1 MAAPASVL
9 FHRALPSCKRW
20 LRAKRLG
27 WLGRQADR
35 KGAAGGRGGCWPG
48 EAVDAWTG
56 ACHAPVQLLSVFLGE
71 LGILSDQRDQGI
83 LLSVSQLTET
93 LEQLSFM
100 Q

>member
-1 MAAPASVL
+1 M
-9 FHRALPSCKRW
+9 PSG
-20 LRAKRLG
+20 LVG
-27 WLGRQADR
+27 WGGRQIEGVR
-35 KGAAGGRGGCWPG
+35 RGGRGGCWPG

-71 LGILSDQRDQGI
+71 LGILSDQRDQGV

>member
-9 FHRALPSCKRW
+9 FIGHCHHASGGFVPSG
-20 LRAKRLG
+20 LVG
-27 WLGRQADR
+27 WGQADR
-35 KGAAGGRGGCWPG
+35 RGGRRGRCWPG

-71 LGILSDQRDQGI
+71 LGILSDQRDQGV

-93 LEQLSFM
+93 LEQLPFM

>member
-1 MAAPASVL
+1 M
-9 FHRALPSCKRW
+9 PSG
-20 LRAKRLG
+20 LAG
-27 WLGRQADR
+27 WGSRQIEGVR
-35 KGAAGGRGGCWPG
+35 RGGGCWPG

-71 LGILSDQRDQGI
+71 LGILSDQRDQGV

>member
-1 MAAPASVL
+1 M
-9 FHRALPSCKRW
+9 PSG
-20 LRAKRLG
+20 LVG
-27 WLGRQADR
+27 WGGRQIEGVR
-35 KGAAGGRGGCWPG
+35 RGGGGGGGGGGCWPG

>member
-1 MAAPASVL
+1 MGGFPPGRGGFGA
-9 FHRALPSCKRW
+9 RG
-20 LRAKRLG
+20 LG
-27 WLGRQADR
+27 WRGGRED
-35 KGAAGGRGGCWPG
+35 GGGGGGGRGGCWQG

>member
-1 MAAPASVL
+1 MQVVASCQAA
-9 FHRALPSCKRW
+9 W
-20 LRAKRLG
+20 L
-27 WLGRQADR
+27 
-35 KGAAGGRGGCWPG
+35 AGGRQIEGGRRGRCWPG

-71 LGILSDQRDQGI
+71 LGILSDQRDQGV

>member
-1 MAAPASVL
+1 M
-9 FHRALPSCKRW
+9 PSG
-20 LRAKRLG
+20 LVG
-27 WLGRQADR
+27 WGGRQIEGVR
-35 KGAAGGRGGCWPG
+35 RGGGGCWPG